1 MSHNRIPIV
10 CLVLLA
16 LTTSAFIATRSTTG
30 QAPQA
35 NNRPLKMKVLRD
47 KTHVKTSPGPWEAA
61 AFRKSLPQENE
72 RELEDLI
79 PKHVPI
85 KIKIKKEKEPGFKD
99 LKNEKWAWE
108 FELEVTNTGTKP
120 IYALDLYVVTDVRAA
135 AGFRIVSSLTY
146 GRTELGDIRTKAEP
160 SDIPIQPGE
169 SVSLKFHPNQLNA
182 WDYARKKE
190 NRPLPKHLKVEFQ
203 FLNFGDGTGYVGTGG
218 TALPRT
224 TPEEDE
230 LVACLSPSQTDPL
243 AWKDAP
249 PGSALSKL
257 LTFSL
262 PAAIWPVNFLQGSE
276 FETNTSSASL
286 FDTCCPGVNCSML
299 TRSRDVTCYTCP
311 PQTRV
316 GTAICSN
323 PDASCQIAI
332 FDYFEC
338 VSPKFDVEPFTCQ
351 TIELV
356 ACGTSP
362 SPSPSSSPSPS
373 PSPSPTPIP
382 CPFALPSECP
392 GGIPRDP
399 CTNPEP
405 PPAPGATPNPNPD
418 GCPFGYQVSNGA
430 CCVPIACPQPTPTPP
445 SCPEGETSL
454 FDGPPICAWSD
465 CFVLLPGP
473 TPTPTPTSETVEFK
487 RDCVEYYWV
496 WYVSYDGGKTWQPTG
511 QVDYAGCLYA

>member
-262 PAAIWPVNFLQGSE
+262 PAAIWPVNFCKVQ
-276 FETNTSSASL
+276 SL
-286 FDTCCPGVNCSML
+286 RPTRQVHLCS
-299 TRSRDVTCYTCP
+299 
-311 PQTRV
+311 
-316 GTAICSN
+316 
-323 PDASCQIAI
+323 
-332 FDYFEC
+332 
-338 VSPKFDVEPFTCQ
+338 
-351 TIELV
+351 
-356 ACGTSP
+356 
-362 SPSPSSSPSPS
+362 
-373 PSPSPTPIP
+373 TPVVQ
-382 CPFALPSECP
+382 E
-392 GGIPRDP
+392 
-399 CTNPEP
+399 
-405 PPAPGATPNPNPD
+405 
-418 GCPFGYQVSNGA
+418 
-430 CCVPIACPQPTPTPP
+430 
-445 SCPEGETSL
+445 
-454 FDGPPICAWSD
+454 
-465 CFVLLPGP
+465 
-473 TPTPTPTSETVEFK
+473 
-487 RDCVEYYWV
+487 
-496 WYVSYDGGKTWQPTG
+496 
-511 QVDYAGCLYA
+511 